1 MEVVSPRFLGHFE
14 PEALVVVSTMNF
26 RKSAPEYLPDAEGKN
41 SPEMLRIG
49 LYVSGRQGWGGEIH
63 YKKLKYTP
71 LLYLPAAMRSNIFV
85 ETHLCKLSVC
95 DTPIAR
101 ITGCVSSLR
110 I

>member
-63 YKKLKYTP
+63 YKKLKYAAGLGRGNTLQKIKIHSPP
-71 LLYLPAAMRSNIFV
+71 LSTSCCEIEYFCRN
-85 ETHLCKLSVC
+85 
-95 DTPIAR
+95 
-101 ITGCVSSLR
+101 SSLQAVCV
-110 I
+110 